1 MRQDQDKTKGKKRK
15 KKRKKTDSP
24 HGFSVN
30 YSKRHLLASKHTPKE
45 SPLWACNEVTTTALM
60 KISSSRL
67 ERAFT
72 HRSIFQKMFCVLF
85 KSATGRAINYT
96 VPDVCVRRVRVL
108 GTFYMAAKPHPHSR
122 PCATGGSWMC
132 VNELLVPFRSGASL
146 QLVCVHL
153 KRVVLQSRI

>member
-1 MRQDQDKTKGKKRK
+1 MLRKHPPLSQMRQDQDKTKGKKRK

-72 HRSIFQKMFCVLF
+72 HTEVFFKRCFVYSLKVRPGERSTTLYPTCVFVVCVYSVLF
-85 KSATGRAINYT
+85 TWRQNHIRTPARVQPEGAG
-96 VPDVCVRRVRVL
+96 CV
-108 GTFYMAAKPHPHSR
+108 
-122 PCATGGSWMC
+122 
-132 VNELLVPFRSGASL
+132 
-146 QLVCVHL
+146 
-153 KRVVLQSRI
+153 